1 MNLENADLL
10 PSKEANQIVDNGNL
24 KINKLLMNIYTEY
37 ILITGKIQLLE
48 SRLKAM
54 EERARIAEEEV
65 KEITLKKVDLQ
76 KRIKEIAARKVVIE
90 YDLRSEQC
98 NLIEMNLSALETE
111 DEDYSGI
118 MEPVEE
124 KIKSF
129 EKKMNVIESELMAL
143 KEEEKSVVIDLED
156 AQTSHIGVVQVLKA
170 LQSELNELLTFNNS
184 VWIYGFDWIIIYLFS
199 LKLQLHSIHAE
210 L

>member
-1 MNLENADLL
+1 MLN
-10 PSKEANQIVDNGNL
+10 IHL
-24 KINKLLMNIYTEY
+24 KITAQPEND
-37 ILITGKIQLLE
+37 GKIQLLQ

-54 EERARIAEEEV
+54 EERARIADEEV
-65 KEITLKKVDLQ
+65 KEVTLKKVDLQ

-111 DEDYSGI
+111 DDDYSGI
-118 MEPVEE
+118 MKPMEE

-143 KEEEKSVVIDLED
+143 KEEERNIVIDLED
-156 AQTSHIGVVQVLKA
+156 AQASHIGVVQVLKA
-170 LQSELNELLTFNNS
+170 LQSELNELLT
-184 VWIYGFDWIIIYLFS
+184 
-199 LKLQLHSIHAE
+199 
-210 L
+210 